1 MSHRQRPLI
10 WDPQEIRSGKGRSH
24 GPSVTERRPRG
35 PVGVWCGRPTPPYGA
50 NEARRRVTQTENQRG
65 TSGEGEPLKSGP
77 GEVARYHPP
86 GGSSGGRAENGLAS
100 LHREGQ
106 HGEVEPRA
114 ASVISG

>member
-1 MSHRQRPLI
+1 MRPAHSPLWGQR
-10 WDPQEIRSGKGRSH
+10 GKKAGD
-24 GPSVTERRPRG
+24 
-35 PVGVWCGRPTPPYGA
+35 A
-50 NEARRRVTQTENQRG
+50 NGGSEG
-65 TSGEGEPLKSGP
+65 TSGEGESLKSGP

-114 ASVISG
+114 ASVIPG